1 MRATVPH
8 LKIRADFLRVAANRR
23 RWAMPSVVLQV
34 APRPAGT
41 GTAARVGFTASRKVG
56 NSVVRNR
63 SRRRLRAAVAA
74 LLPPH
79 GDAAFDYVLIAR
91 EATATRPW
99 PELLRDVETA
109 MRRLKAWRDAPPST
123 GLSST
128 GAGA

>member
-23 RWAMPSVVLQV
+23 RWTMPSVVLQV

-41 GTAARVGFTASRKVG
+41 GLAARVGYTASRRVG
-56 NSVVRNR
+56 NAVVRNR

-74 LLPPH
+74 LLPTH

-91 EATATRPW
+91 DATATRPW
-99 PELLRDVETA
+99 PDLLHDVETA
-109 MRRLKAWRDAPPST
+109 MRRLKAWREPSASG
-123 GLSST
+123 GLR
-128 GAGA
+128 A